1 MGGYSIAGRIGGE
14 KTRCSGAWTEAKFT
28 SFVKGNLR
36 RTSMKWAPI
45 GQALKA
51 ARTKRGFYHCACCQQ
66 EVPSSVKEEGSR
78 RRTKNV
84 HVDHIDPIIDPAVGW
99 TNWDDCINRMF
110 SELDNLQVLCGSCH
124 KVKTDKEKQVAKERR
139 AQQKLENTNDE

>member
-1 MGGYSIAGRIGGE
+1 MAGQRGGP
-14 KTRCSGAWTEAKFT
+14 KTRCSGAWSEAKFK

-45 GQALKA
+45 GQCSKA
-51 ARTKRGFYHCACCQQ
+51 ARTRRGFYLCAGCGE
-66 EVPSSVKEEGSR
+66 EVPASLKKEGSR
-78 RRTKNV
+78 RREKNV

-99 TNWDDCINRMF
+99 TTWDDCINRMF
-110 SELDNLQVLCGSCH
+110 SELDNLQLLCGDCH

-139 AQQKLENTNDE
+139 AQEKLEK